1 MDSQSLRPVLE
12 AICENAAL
20 EEDKGL
26 VADYIPELA
35 GIDPSQFAI
44 SVCLADGSQL
54 SVGDADTEF
63 SIQSV
68 SKVFTLAIALGR
80 YGEKFWDRVGREP
93 STHVFNSV
101 QELEARQG
109 IPPNPFVNAGAIAT
123 TDALL
128 VGATPKETLA
138 EIISFVRLLAS
149 DEAIYFDRAVAE
161 SEKVT
166 GHRNWALAH
175 FLRGYGNL
183 VHECELT
190 LGTYFHHCALAM
202 SCAQL
207 ARAGRFLA
215 GIHPSGN
222 LISPA
227 HVRSINALM
236 MSCGHY
242 NGSGE
247 FAYRVGIPAKSG
259 VGGGIMAVLPG
270 KASIAVWSPGL
281 DKYGNSKLGT
291 FALEILSQE
300 LELSLFAVN
309 SVHSMSSARPTRP
322 QTSSVAS
329 PQFNKL
335 KAVS

>member
-1 MDSQSLRPVLE
+1 MDKKSLHHL
-12 AICENAAL
+12 L
-20 EEDKGL
+20 EEICARMARADNRGA

-35 GIDPSQFAI
+35 GIDPGQFAMSI
-44 SVCLADGSQL
+44 CLPDGNQV

-63 SIQSV
+63 SIQSI

-80 YGEKFWDRVGREP
+80 HGDRFWDRVGREP

-101 QELEARQG
+101 QELEARGG

-138 EIISFVRLLAS
+138 EILRFVRQAAS
-149 DEAIYFDRAVAE
+149 DDAVFLDPAVAS
-161 SEKVT
+161 SEKAT

-175 FLRGYGNL
+175 FLRSCGNL
-183 VHECELT
+183 LHDCELT

-202 SCAQL
+202 NCAQL
-207 ARAGRFLA
+207 ARTGRFLA
-215 GIHPSGN
+215 GIHPSGH

-236 MSCGHY
+236 MTCGHY
-242 NGSGE
+242 DGSGE

-259 VGGGIMAVLPG
+259 VGGGILAVVP
-270 KASIAVWSPGL
+270 KQASIAVWSPGL
-281 DKYGNSKLGT
+281 DRHGNSLLGT
-291 FALEILSQE
+291 TALEELSQA
-300 LELSLFAVN
+300 LGLSVFAIDK
-309 SVHSMSSARPTRP
+309 TG
-322 QTSSVAS
+322 AS
-329 PQFNKL
+329 PF
-335 KAVS
+335 ATFAPDR